1 MNKAENGEFQWDIS
15 KEIFDTPEE
24 AKQAVLDGKVTF
36 SFKGRKYASPIGES
50 CSKKSVKS
58 SARKP
63 AKKTIK
69 AAESTSEDAYY
80 VVLDPAGFIRST
92 YSGVLSKKGESQ
104 LRQAGKVK
112 KFTDYDKFCEF
123 IENNYAERRANTKMQ
138 ENVSSSTKKTIKAS
152 KLAKVMT
159 KRRAIKAGIN
169 EPSTEGPLCV
179 CENCKA
185 EIESREGRQTVYN
198 VISDLDIEPDETLVC
213 DWCESEAPEL
223 YQISPDEVESAKKA
237 VKCSSPIWPDSKYSS
252 QDIYE
257 VTSPDGDVEE
267 SFDTYEQAEDYAKSI
282 IKDTGVDH
290 YDIYHVVL
298 RYDSDADEWVDSET
312 DELVGT
318 INASTA
324 VKCSWADEDWD
335 SLPDDSMGGA
345 EPRFYV
351 SLYFDTKFRDL
362 EDSETYFDFD
372 KAVDRAHEWLGQGP
386 VKIRDA
392 ETGAEVRIDPD
403 EYWDNF
409 DGEFW
414 CTPELAE
421 FRDEVWRSMGIDA
434 STTDDELEPVMGDD
448 FAEDMGYGFDSN
460 GEALSESYVEELE
473 RIARE
478 ILESSD
484 IANIDEY
491 ADLHNFNYY
500 ASIPWVQESFDITFT
515 YSADV
520 YELSK
525 LGLISETARMLTTA
539 APYDIHINVRCK
551 NGEVERV
558 DVNDITVNNGY
569 VQDAELSN
577 FNIEALEQYI
587 GGIVAPVAMDIYNGT
602 TNI

>member
-1 MNKAENGEFQWDIS
+1 MAVKKFKASPTTTESVKASARKPMRKQAIKAGAELIRENDTEITFKDDDGAQLRVVKRPYGYKIRRSMNKAENGEFQWDIS

-36 SFKGRKYASPIGES
+36 SFKGRDYASPIGES

-58 SARKP
+58 STRP
-63 AKKTIK
+63 
-69 AAESTSEDAYY
+69 
-80 VVLDPAGFIRST
+80 
-92 YSGVLSKKGESQ
+92 
-104 LRQAGKVK
+104 
-112 KFTDYDKFCEF
+112 
-123 IENNYAERRANTKMQ
+123 
-138 ENVSSSTKKTIKAS
+138 TKKTIKAS
-152 KLAKVMT
+152 KEAKVRAV
-159 KRRAIKAGIN
+159 RRAIKAGIN

-179 CENCKA
+179 CDWCLA
-185 EIESREGRQTVYN
+185 GIDSHEGRQTVYN

-213 DWCESEAPEL
+213 DWCGSEATEL
-223 YQISPDEVESAKKA
+223 YQISPDDVESAKKA
-237 VKCSSPIWPDSKYSS
+237 VKCTSAIWPESKYNTL
-252 QDIYE
+252 DIYE
-257 VTSPDGDVEE
+257 VTTPDGDVEE
-267 SFDTYEQAEDYAKSI
+267 SFDAYEQAEDYARSI

-298 RYDSDADEWVDSET
+298 RYDSDSDEWVDDSET

-318 INASTA
+318 INASTS
-324 VKCSWADEDWD
+324 VKCTSAN
-335 SLPDDSMGGA
+335 PD
-345 EPRFYV
+345 EPRFWV
-351 SLYFDTKFRDL
+351 SQYYDGNFRGL
-362 EDSETYFDFD
+362 SDSEEFFDFD
-372 KAVDRAHEWLGQGP
+372 QAIDRAHEWLGQGP

-403 EYWDNF
+403 EYWENF

-421 FRDEVWRSMGIDA
+421 FRDEVWRSMGINA
-434 STTDDELEPVMGDD
+434 ATIDDELEPVMGDD
-448 FAEDMGYGFDSN
+448 FDEAEDMGYGFDSN

-473 RIARE
+473 RIARD

-500 ASIPWVQESFDITFT
+500 ASIPWIQESFDVSFT
-515 YSADV
+515 YSADI

-558 DVNDITVNNGY
+558 DINDVTVNDGY
-569 VQDAELSN
+569 VKDAELSN